1 MMQVLLF
8 CFCLL
13 VCLFF
18 VCLVTG
24 GFVYKHTSVTSTCL
38 GLLEL
43 IIKGGSRILNA
54 GEDN

>member
-13 VCLFF
+13 VCLYF
-18 VCLVTG
+18 VCLG

-43 IIKGGSRILNA
+43 IIKGGSRILKA